1 MSIKEKI
8 KSVWNKVTSRRG
20 KADSELAAE
29 EVIQEEVFP
38 KKAGRKASCSG
49 KTCNSAKK
57 PPSKRTR
64 PTNGNYQMIDP
75 NNETADS
82 GKS

>member
-8 KSVWNKVTSRRG
+8 KSVWNKVTSRRD

-38 KKAGRKASCSG
+38 KKTVRKSACGG

-64 PTNGNYQMIDP
+64 PTNGNYRMIDP
-75 NNETADS
+75 SNETADS